1 MSSINSA
8 FPFVSPP
15 TALNSGLTTISAGF
29 QQINQDAQQIAN
41 PDQSST
47 NALLDLSQ
55 ASLLSQAGADV
66 IRASNNML
74 GSLFDAFA

>member
-1 MSSINSA
+1 MTSINSA
-8 FPFVSPP
+8 FPSFSP
-15 TALNSGLTTISAGF
+15 AAANSGLATISAGF
-29 QQINQDAQQIAN
+29 QQVTQDAQQIAN

-66 IRASNNML
+66 IRASDNML

>member
-1 MSSINSA
+1 MTSINSA
-8 FPFVSPP
+8 LPSFSPP
-15 TALNSGLTTISAGF
+15 AAVNSGLATISAGF
-29 QQINQDAQQIAN
+29 QQLTQDAQQIAN